1 MSAEAGAPSVGW
13 RRTAELVRPYLPQLV
28 LAAALAGVIAGC
40 RGALVWLVRDV
51 LDGLLAAGD
60 GRARWLLPAAIVA
73 LFTVQGTARAWRTW
87 LTRTAAIS
95 AEASLRQRLF
105 THLLH
110 RAPARLAADGVGD
123 RLSRLSH
130 DAGKVRTAMGAA
142 VTVVQRPLSAL
153 ALLIAAAVM
162 SPSLFGWS
170 LLGLPM
176 VAAVVVWTG
185 RRTRRSSLDHAESLG
200 RLEALA
206 RDALLGLRSVQ
217 AHGAEP
223 ALARAYEDANGAQV
237 QAALRTTGFR
247 VVGPPLVELA
257 GAVSVA
263 VVIALGAGQVAR
275 GELTA
280 GALVAF
286 LVALGL
292 LNEPL
297 KGFTVAHGLWSD
309 ARGALGR
316 VFEELD
322 VETVALDAGEPF
334 AAETV
339 VLELRGVTVDRGRG
353 PIVQDLDLRLV
364 PGKIVALCG
373 ANGAGKSTLIDAIAG
388 FCPHDGVIA
397 WNGVDGAALTLS
409 SRRDHLALVD
419 QEPWLGS
426 GTLLDAVRLGRPD
439 VPRRVAEDAL
449 CRVGLLEP
457 GRLVAGL
464 DAGLDAA
471 VGDAGAGVSGGERQR
486 IALARALVRRAPLLL
501 LDEPTAHLDPDAERA
516 FLGLLRALR
525 QDHTILL
532 VTHRDAPRAVADRA
546 YELVD
551 GALRTLPVTQAEA
564 S

>member
-1 MSAEAGAPSVGW
+1 VSAPHHPW
-13 RRTAELVRPYLPQLV
+13 QRTAALVRPYLGPLLV
-28 LAAALAGVIAGC
+28 AAALAGVIAGC

-60 GRARWLLPAAIVA
+60 GRARWLLPGAIVL
-73 LFTVQGTARAWRTW
+73 LFAVQGTARAWRTW
-87 LTRTAAIS
+87 LTRRAAIS
-95 AEASLRQRLF
+95 AEAALRQRLF

-110 RAPARLAADGVGD
+110 RSPDRLASDGVGD

-153 ALLIAAAVM
+153 ALLVAAAAM
-162 SPSLFGWS
+162 APSLFVWS
-170 LLGLPM
+170 LLGLPA
-176 VAAVVVWTG
+176 VIAVVVWTG
-185 RRTRRSSLDHAESLG
+185 RRTRSSSLEHAESLG

-217 AHGAEP
+217 AHGAEE
-223 ALARAYEDANGAQV
+223 ALAQAYAEANCAQV
-237 QAALRTTGFR
+237 GAALRTTGFR

-263 VVIALGAGQVAR
+263 AVIALGAGQVAA
-275 GELTA
+275 GTLTP

-322 VETVALDAGEPF
+322 EETVGLVHGDEFTGER
-334 AAETV
+334 V
-339 VLELRGVTVDRGRG
+339 RIELRGVRVDRGRG
-353 PIVQDLDLRLV
+353 PILRGVDLRLL
-364 PGKIVALCG
+364 PGEIVALRG
-373 ANGAGKSTLIDAIAG
+373 ANGAGKSTLIDALAG
-388 FCPHDGVIA
+388 FCAAGGEVL
-397 WNGVDGAALTLS
+397 WNDRDARTLS
-409 SRRDHLALVD
+409 LRSRRAHLALVD
-419 QEPWLGS
+419 QHPWLGT
-426 GTLLDAVRLGRPD
+426 GTLIDAVRLGRGD
-439 VPRRVAEDAL
+439 VSRSEAEEAL
-449 CRVGLLEP
+449 RRVGLLEP
-457 GRLVAGL
+457 GRLIAGL
-464 DAGLDAA
+464 ADGIDAA

-516 FLGLLRALR
+516 FLGLLRELR
-525 QDHTILL
+525 ADHTILI
-532 VTHRDAPRAVADRA
+532 VTHRDAPTGIADRA
-546 YELVD
+546 YALEDGLLV
-551 GALRTLPVTQAEA
+551 ALPAAAAEA